1 MAPSGQFAHLLES
14 RGVVF
19 SKANEMSGMKMRIS
33 SKELIRN
40 FGAFSDIAL
49 KEPVVITKNGRDR
62 LVLLSIEDYQTLQG
76 PTSDDDGAD
85 LDDVAGESRPAE

>member
-1 MAPSGQFAHLLES
+1 VSKGA
-14 RGVVF
+14 VF
-19 SKANEMSGMKMRIS
+19 SKVNEMSGMKMRIS

-76 PTSDDDGAD
+76 PTSGGDGAD
-85 LDDVAGESRPAE
+85 LDDAAAETRQAE